1 MRSGSVAWFARAQ
14 YDPPAG
20 ERVVTAADLR
30 CGYAVDPLG
39 IDEAAPRL
47 TWGWRSARRGARQ
60 AAFQVLVARTR
71 DRLMP
76 GRADLWDSGRVDDC
90 RSAVSYGG
98 APLPSATRCFWSVR
112 GWDQHGAATAFSA
125 PASFEMGLLSRAE
138 WRGRWTAGPEGVSSP
153 LLRCELM
160 LPAAVRRARCY
171 VSGLGYHELYCNGA
185 RVGDHVLDPANTC
198 YHNDQPFPVGSRVL
212 YVTHDLT
219 DLLRPGVNALGVML
233 GHGWYSAESDVPPSP
248 IHREPYGD
256 RPCLLLQLDVDL
268 ADGRRV
274 SVASDRRWRTAS
286 GPIVYNDYSHGETYD
301 ARRERPGWED
311 APYDDRGWAAA
322 CEVPGPGGRLVAQS
336 LPPIRLMEA
345 RSPRRILEPRPGVFV
360 FDMGQNCCGWSRLR
374 ARGPRGTEIALAHA
388 ARVYDDGSLDARSN
402 LHDVAGMHGAGT
414 HGARQTDRYILR
426 GDPAGEEWE
435 PRFTLHGSRFVE
447 VTGYPGTP
455 ALDAID
461 GRVVR
466 TGARATGRFACSD
479 ELLNRIHAMC
489 WWTFASSMQGYPQDA
504 ADRSER
510 VGWLGD
516 PIPEDYLYNF
526 DCASFWAKWTDDIAD
541 AQKENGHVPVISP
554 VHWRRTHDAY
564 AYPAPVWSSTYAVL
578 VWTLYRFLDDEALL
592 DRHYDGLARLV
603 GWLGGLA
610 EEYVIEPGLGDH
622 MEPQPDGSTSS
633 APRHTPTAL
642 TSTAIWYWDVRT
654 LGRIAAILDR
664 SGDAARYTEL
674 AERIGTAF
682 NRRFLDPER
691 GTYASG
697 SQTANAVALQMGLVP
712 AGAVERVLEHLLHDI
727 TVRHDGHLSTGMVG
741 TNALVHAL
749 PRHGAAEVLYR
760 IATQTTFPSW
770 GFMLERDATTLWE
783 AWSDDRAE
791 QLSLNMK
798 LFGSIDKFFYRD
810 VAGIR
815 PLAPGFRRI
824 AVAPRVVGPVRHAS
838 ASIETVRGP
847 AAVSWRIKDDGA
859 LRLAAEIPAN
869 ATAEIRLPAGGRS
882 AVLVTEGGRPVWRD
896 GAYVPGAPGVTGA
909 RTEDDSVVVEAGSG
923 SYEMTLTGRYA
934 AMRST

>member
-1 MRSGSVAWFARAQ
+1 M
-14 YDPPAG
+14 
-20 ERVVTAADLR
+20 TAADLR
-30 CGYAVDPLG
+30 CGYAVEPLG
-39 IDEAAPRL
+39 IDEPAPRL
-47 TWGWRSARRGARQ
+47 TWSWRSASRGARQ
-60 AAFQVLVARTR
+60 TAYQVLVARSPG
-71 DRLMP
+71 RLMP
-76 GRADLWDSGRVDDC
+76 GAADLWDSGRVDGGHA
-90 RSAVSYGG
+90 AVSYGG

-112 GWDQHGAATAFSA
+112 GWDERDQATAFSA
-125 PASFEMGLLSRAE
+125 PASFETGLLSRDE
-138 WRGRWTAGPEGVSSP
+138 WHGRWIAGQEGVSSP
-153 LLRCELM
+153 LLRREIT
-160 LPAAVRRARCY
+160 LPAPVQRARCY
-171 VSGLGYHELYCNGA
+171 LSGLGYHELFCNGM
-185 RVGDHVLDPANTC
+185 RVGDRVLDPATSY
-198 YHNDQPFPVGSRVL
+198 YHNDQPFPLGSRVL
-212 YVTHDLT
+212 YVTHHDLT
-219 DLLRPGVNALGVML
+219 DLLRHGANALGVML
-233 GHGWYSAESDVPPSP
+233 GHGWYSAEADVPPSP
-248 IHREPYGD
+248 DHREPYGD
-256 RPCLLLQLDVDL
+256 RPCLLLQIEIEL
-268 ADGRRV
+268 ADGSRV

-286 GPIVYNDYSHGETYD
+286 GPIVYNDYNHGETYD
-301 ARRERPGWED
+301 ARRERPGWDD
-311 APYDDRGWAAA
+311 APYDHRGWAAA
-322 CEVPGPGGRLVAQS
+322 CEVPGPGGRLVAQP
-336 LPPIRLMEA
+336 LPPIRVVETRA
-345 RSPRRILEPRPGVFV
+345 PRRILEPRPGVFV
-360 FDMGQNCCGWSRLR
+360 FDLGQNCCGWSRIR

-388 ARVYDDGSLDARSN
+388 ARVHEDGSLDARSN
-402 LHDVAGMHGAGT
+402 LHDVASR
-414 HGARQTDRYILR
+414 HGARQTDRYVLR

-455 ALDAID
+455 ALAAVD

-466 TGARATGRFACSD
+466 TSAPATGRFTCSD

-526 DCASFWAKWTDDIAD
+526 DCASFWAKWADDIAD
-541 AQKENGHVPVISP
+541 SQKENGHVPVISP
-554 VHWRRTHDAY
+554 VHWRRTYDAY

-578 VWTLYRFLDDEALL
+578 VWTLYWFLDDEALL

-603 GWLGGLA
+603 AWLGSLT
-610 EEYVIEPGLGDH
+610 EEHVIEPGLGDH

-642 TSTAIWYWDVRT
+642 TSTAIWYRDVRT
-654 LGRIAAILDR
+654 LGRIAAILGRD
-664 SGDAARYTEL
+664 GDAARYAEL
-674 AERIGTAF
+674 AERIGAAF

-712 AGAVERVLEHLLHDI
+712 AEAVERVIGHLLHDI

-741 TNALVHAL
+741 TNALVYAL

-760 IATQTTFPSW
+760 IATRTTFPSW

-783 AWSDDRAE
+783 AWSDDRDE

-798 LFGSIDKFFYRD
+798 LLGSIDKFFYRD

-838 ASIETVRGP
+838 ASIETARGP
-847 AAVSWRIKDDGA
+847 ASVSWRMEDDGA
-859 LRLAAEIPAN
+859 LRLTAEIPAN
-869 ATAEIRLPAGGRS
+869 ATAEVRLPCARQFPARVEESGR
-882 AVLVTEGGRPVWRD
+882 TVWDR
-896 GAYVPGAPGVTGA
+896 GTYVPGTPGVTEA
-909 RTEDDSVVVEAGSG
+909 RQDDDCVVVEVTSG
-923 SYEMTLTGRYA
+923 SYEISLTDSPTENAGDLA
-934 AMRST
+934 TIN